1 MSLYPLKFHPI
12 LKERIWGGEKL
23 KNLFNKDTQLEQV
36 GESWELS
43 DVDGDVSVV
52 SNGELKGESLQE
64 ILATY
69 KADLVGGKVY
79 KQFGNNF
86 PLLIKYIDAKADL
99 SVQLHPNDELAA
111 KRHNSFGKTEMW
123 YVMQADDGAR
133 LIVDFNKG
141 TTKEDYLTHLK
152 NKTLP
157 DILNFESVQK
167 GDTFFIEVGRVHAI
181 GAGVLLAE
189 IQQTSDIT
197 YRLYDWDRLDAKG
210 NSRELHTE
218 LALDAINFSM
228 PNNYKAF
235 YQKKENN
242 SNEMVS
248 CQYFTTNFLPLS
260 KNLDKANTY
269 DSFLIYMCVKGK
281 VCFKA
286 NGFETEVETGETV
299 LLPASLRNFEINP
312 KTDSELLEVFI
323 K

>member
-1 MSLYPLKFHPI
+1 M
-12 LKERIWGGEKL
+12 
-23 KNLFNKDTQLEQV
+23 
-36 GESWELS
+36 
-43 DVDGDVSVV
+43 
-52 SNGELKGESLQE
+52 
-64 ILATY
+64 
-69 KADLVGGKVY
+69 
-79 KQFGNNF
+79 
-86 PLLIKYIDAKADL
+86 
-99 SVQLHPNDELAA
+99 
-111 KRHNSFGKTEMW
+111 
-123 YVMQADDGAR
+123 
-133 LIVDFNKG
+133 
-141 TTKEDYLTHLK
+141 LK

-210 NSRELHTE
+210 NSRELHNE